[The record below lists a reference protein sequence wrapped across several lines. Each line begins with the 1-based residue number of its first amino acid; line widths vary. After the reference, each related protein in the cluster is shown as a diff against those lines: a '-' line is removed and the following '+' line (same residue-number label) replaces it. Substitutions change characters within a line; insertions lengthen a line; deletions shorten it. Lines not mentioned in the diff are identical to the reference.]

1 MSHANSLSSR
11 AVALGMHGLAAHLDE
26 VSAEPWVLRLLDWEE
41 QERATRGLARRIAAA
56 HLGRFRP
63 LADFDWSWPKRIDRD
78 ALEESFRLDFISQ
91 AENLIL
97 LGRNGVGKSM
107 LAQNLCHQAILHGI
121 PALFTTA
128 SALLSDLTERQSTH
142 SLQHRLRHYA
152 RPKLLCI
159 DEVGY
164 LSYDSR
170 AADLLFEVITR
181 RYQRVS
187 TIVTT
192 NKPFTEWHEIFPNA
206 TSVVTLLDRLTHNA
220 EIVQIEG
227 ESYRLKESR
236 ERADTRQSRRAS
248 LKRKK
253 ALTHSAPSIR
263 TSRPAAITPPLH

>member
-1 MSHANSLSSR
+1 
-11 AVALGMHGLAAHLDE
+11 
-26 VSAEPWVLRLLDWEE
+26 
-41 QERATRGLARRIAAA
+41 
-56 HLGRFRP
+56 
-63 LADFDWSWPKRIDRD
+63 
-78 ALEESFRLDFISQ
+78 
-91 AENLIL
+91 
-97 LGRNGVGKSM
+97 M
-107 LAQNLCHQAILHGI
+107 LAQNLCYQAILHGI

-128 SALLSDLTERQSTH
+128 SALLSDLTERQTTH

-164 LSYDSR
+164 LSYDAR

-192 NKPFTEWHEIFPNA
+192 NKPFTEWHEIFQSA

-253 ALTHSAPSIR
+253 P
-263 TSRPAAITPPLH
+263 

>member
-1 MSHANSLSSR
+1 MSHADSLSSR

-26 VSAEPWVLRLLDWEE
+26 VSAEPWVLRLLEWEE

-63 LADFDWSWPKRIDRD
+63 LAEFDWSWPKRIDRD

-97 LGRNGVGKSM
+97 LGPNGVGKSM
-107 LAQNLCHQAILHGI
+107 LAQNLCYQAILHGI

-128 SALLSDLTERQSTH
+128 SALLSDLTERHTTL
-142 SLQHRLRHYA
+142 SLQQRLRHYA

-164 LSYDSR
+164 LSYDAR

-181 RYQRVS
+181 RYQPVS
-187 TIVTT
+187 YTHLTRIGQ
-192 NKPFTEWHEIFPNA
+192 NLPDAWH
-206 TSVVTLLDRLTHNA
+206 
-220 EIVQIEG
+220 
-227 ESYRLKESR
+227 
-236 ERADTRQSRRAS
+236 
-248 LKRKK
+248 
-253 ALTHSAPSIR
+253 
-263 TSRPAAITPPLH
+263 